1 MFISSFGMTDVGKR
15 RSHNE
20 DSLLVDDENKIYMVC
35 DGMGGAKAGEVA
47 SQMAVEIIGKNIRE
61 KIEEIRE
68 LSSQNSFDSKQKIK
82 AIISEAVSEAC
93 LRIFEIAS
101 KDESKK
107 GMGTTLV
114 MLIICQENAFVSSVG
129 DSRAY
134 LIRENQVYQITE
146 DHTLVQE
153 QIKRGVITPE
163 EAKNVS
169 YGNVITRAVGVMESV
184 LVDTTHIEMMPGD
197 LFLLCTDGLHAYTEE
212 RDILRFAE
220 NSDLEEMARQAIGYA
235 NQMGG
240 KDNITAIFVRVSKE
254 LKTEVSASDK
264 IRLLRSV
271 RLFKYCSYQE
281 IMKVLSVATLET
293 FEKGEVVLRENEPG
307 EEFYIILSG
316 GVSIM
321 NNGKLIAQLG
331 IGKHFGEMSLIDRAP
346 RSASVVTTDI
356 SKLIKIKRKDFISLI
371 KEDTHLGI
379 KLLWSFLQDLSD
391 RLRMTNTE
399 LIKYINQ

>member
-1 MFISSFGMTDVGKR
+1 MFISSFGMTDVGRR

-20 DSLLVDDENKIYMVC
+20 DSFFVDDENKIYMVC
-35 DGMGGAKAGEVA
+35 DGMGGANAGEVA

-82 AIISEAVSEAC
+82 AIIGEAVSEAS

-129 DSRAY
+129 DSRIY
-134 LIRENQVYQITE
+134 LIRENHAYQITE

-153 QIKRGVITPE
+153 QIKRGLITPE

-184 LVDTTHIEMMPGD
+184 LVDTIHIEMMPGD
-197 LFLLCTDGLHAYTEE
+197 LFLLCTDGLHGYTEE
-212 RDILRFAE
+212 RDILRFTE
-220 NSDLEEMARQAIGYA
+220 NSALEGMARQAIGYA

-240 KDNITAIFVRVSKE
+240 KDNITAIFVRVSRE
-254 LKTEVSASDK
+254 LKTEVPASDK
-264 IRLLRSV
+264 IRLLKSV

-281 IMKVLSVATLET
+281 IMKVLSVATIET
-293 FEKGEVVLRENEPG
+293 FEKDEVVLLENEPG

-316 GVSIM
+316 GVRVT
-321 NNGKLIAQLG
+321 NNGKLIARLG
-331 IGKHFGEMSLIDRAP
+331 VGKHFGEMSLIDLAP
-346 RSASVVTTDI
+346 RSASVVTTNV
-356 SKLIKIKRKDFISLI
+356 SKLLKIKRKDFISLV

-391 RLRMTNTE
+391 RLRMTNIE
-399 LIKYINQ
+399 LIKYISQ